1 MHHLGKND
9 SNNSNSGKEKA
20 HSGEWAF
27 LGYEFGSIKTTIVYS
42 AM

>member
-1 MHHLGKND
+1 MHHLKRND
-9 SNNSNSGKEKA
+9 SNNSTSEKEKA
-20 HSGEWAF
+20 HSDEWAF